1 MKPAVLKSLGEP
13 LQVETVPDPSP
24 EAAELVVK
32 VSYCGICGT
41 DLHSTREGPF
51 AAECDSILGH
61 EFCGHVAEVGSG
73 LKDQWEIGDRVTALP
88 FIGCGVCVS
97 CVTGRPFECAQVQLT
112 GMNSPGGFAEYVKT
126 GASETL
132 KLPDDLAMQSAALIE
147 PLAVGLHAVRIA
159 QLKAGER
166 VLIIGGGPV
175 GLAVSLWCQFFGARD
190 VLVSEMAEQRLAL
203 ATQLGATGTLTPGAT
218 LGEEFGDVSGGA
230 PDVIFECVGA
240 PGLLQETIE
249 IAPRRSRIVPVG
261 VCEQPDTIVPVLA
274 LVKELRLYFA
284 IAYNRDD
291 FETVIAMLGQHR
303 IDATAMITDV
313 VKLDEMPAAFE
324 ALRSPTTQC
333 KVLTEL

>member
-1 MKPAVLKSLGEP
+1 
-13 LQVETVPDPSP
+13 
-24 EAAELVVK
+24 
-32 VSYCGICGT
+32 
-41 DLHSTREGPF
+41 
-51 AAECDSILGH
+51 
-61 EFCGHVAEVGSG
+61 
-73 LKDQWEIGDRVTALP
+73 
-88 FIGCGVCVS
+88 
-97 CVTGRPFECAQVQLT
+97 
-112 GMNSPGGFAEYVKT
+112 MNSPGGFAEYVKT

>member
-1 MKPAVLKSLGEP
+1 
-13 LQVETVPDPSP
+13 
-24 EAAELVVK
+24 VVK

-303 IDATAMITDV
+303 IDASAMITDV

>member
-1 MKPAVLKSLGEP
+1 MKAAVLKSLGEP

>member
-1 MKPAVLKSLGEP
+1 MKAAVLKSLGEP

-112 GMNSPGGFAEYVKT
+112 GVNSPGGFAEYVKT

>member
-1 MKPAVLKSLGEP
+1 
-13 LQVETVPDPSP
+13 
-24 EAAELVVK
+24 
-32 VSYCGICGT
+32 
-41 DLHSTREGPF
+41 
-51 AAECDSILGH
+51 
-61 EFCGHVAEVGSG
+61 
-73 LKDQWEIGDRVTALP
+73 
-88 FIGCGVCVS
+88 
-97 CVTGRPFECAQVQLT
+97 
-112 GMNSPGGFAEYVKT
+112 MNSPGGFAEYVKT

-203 ATQLGATGTLTPGAT
+203 ATQLGATGALTPGAT

-303 IDATAMITDV
+303 IDASAMITDV